1 MSLRHQ
7 LPTYSPLTLG
17 AVCSAGRAA
26 LTGADRDSVRL
37 ERLLSD
43 EYEPALLVR
52 TDSGT
57 SALALAL
64 RIAAAGGRAAV
75 PAFGC
80 YDLATAVEAA
90 GVQAVLY
97 DVDPL
102 TLAPDEASLQAVLA
116 SGVATLLVAPLY
128 GVPIAM
134 DRLLGLAAAAQ
145 VTIIEDAA
153 QSIGVRHEDRSA
165 GRFGDFGV
173 LSFGRGKGTTGGT
186 GGALLVNST
195 RAAGRVGQLNLEPA
209 GPAGREVLAL
219 SAQWLLGRPSIYG
232 LPSSIPALRL
242 GETIYHPPHPPR
254 QQSAPSVAAVVKT
267 WPLAPAET
275 ATRARNAARLTDRL
289 MAAGGWTLFP
299 GVAGWRPG
307 YLRLAVLP
315 PAPRATLLAGR
326 VSSRLGI
333 QPSYPLSLADLPGFR
348 ERAVQVGNF
357 PGARRLAAELIT
369 LPTHSRLSG
378 RDLAALEAWIDQ
390 AGRSAA

>member
-1 MSLRHQ
+1 ML
-7 LPTYSPLTLG
+7 
-17 AVCSAGRAA
+17 A
-26 LTGADRDSVRL
+26 
-37 ERLLSD
+37 D
-43 EYEPALLVR
+43 EYRPASLVR

-90 GVQAVLY
+90 GVEAVLY

-102 TLAPDEASLQAVLA
+102 TLAPDEASLHAVLA

-128 GVPIAM
+128 GVPIGM
-134 DRLLGLAAAAQ
+134 DRLLSLAAAAE
-145 VTIIEDAA
+145 VTVIEDAA
-153 QSIGVRHEDRSA
+153 QSIGVSHGERPA

-173 LSFGRGKGTTGGT
+173 LSFGRGKGRTGGT
-186 GGALLVNST
+186 GGALLVNT
-195 RAAGRVGQLNLEPA
+195 PRAASRVGQLNLEPA

-232 LPSSIPALRL
+232 LPASIPALRL
-242 GETIYHPPHPPR
+242 GETIHHPPHPPR
-254 QQSAPSVAAVVKT
+254 QQSASSVAALVKT
-267 WPLAPAET
+267 WPLAPVET
-275 ATRARNAARLTDRL
+275 AIRARNAARLTDRL
-289 MAAGGWTLFP
+289 MAASGWTLFP
-299 GVAGWRPG
+299 GAAGWRPG

-315 PAPRATLLAGR
+315 PVRRATLLADGL
-326 VSSRLGI
+326 SSRLGI
-333 QPSYPLSLADLPGFR
+333 QPGYPLSLVDLPGFR
-348 ERAVQVGNF
+348 ERAVQVGNY
-357 PGARRLAAELIT
+357 PGARRLAAELVT